1 MPTYSHSH
9 SSVLAP
15 LVLSSILLTACSDSD
30 NGPAPDPVG
39 DDVRRIVLSDIGNNI
54 IMPALRDF
62 SLKADAL
69 NQAVSEHAQWP
80 DDTALRSDAR
90 AAWRDAM
97 LSWQYLEPL
106 QVGPA
111 GASTGLDGTRG
122 GADLRADIYAYPL
135 LSTCTIEELARN
147 DLVVNNGSS
156 VNTTGLGALEFLL
169 YNEEADPCALGTPPT
184 ASQRA
189 SYAVS
194 AAERIREVADDLQQ
208 RWEPEGGDFLG
219 QWNTAGDGSEFY
231 ILPQNALNALSVALF
246 YVDKQTKDLKIA
258 SPTGIGAS
266 GLEDCETI
274 SCPER
279 LESRLF
285 GLSGANIRANV
296 QVFLD
301 SFQGVDGGYGLND
314 LLRGIGREDLA
325 TEMTDELLAVI
336 DHIDTMNTGFDEA
349 VEAIPSAEA
358 CINGTANPNAESPA
372 ACALHG
378 YLKIAMDTFRGS
390 IVAVLS
396 LATPASTAGDN
407 D

>member
-1 MPTYSHSH
+1 M
-9 SSVLAP
+9 SSAL
-15 LVLSSILLTACSDSD
+15 LVACSDGD
-30 NGPAPDPVG
+30 GGPATDLVG
-39 DDVRRIVLSDIGNNI
+39 DDVRRLVLSDIGNNI

-69 NQAVSEHAQWP
+69 NQAVIEHAQSP
-80 DDTALRSDAR
+80 DDAVLRIDAQ

-122 GADLRADIYAYPL
+122 GADLRADIYSYPL

-147 DLVVNNGSS
+147 DLTVNDGSA

-169 YNEEADPCALGTPPT
+169 YNEEADPCSLGTAAT
-184 ASQRA
+184 VSQRA
-189 SYAVS
+189 SYAAS
-194 AAERIREVADDLQQ
+194 AAVAIRDAANDLQQ

-266 GLEDCETI
+266 GLEECTTI

-279 LESRLF
+279 LESSLS
-285 GLSGANIRANV
+285 GLSGDNIRANV
-296 QVFLD
+296 QVFLG
-301 SFQGVDGGYGLND
+301 SFQGVDGGRGLND
-314 LLRGIGREDLA
+314 LLSGIGREDLA
-325 TEMTDELLAVI
+325 TEITDELLAVI
-336 DHIDTMNTGFDEA
+336 AHLDAMDTGFDESVA
-349 VEAIPSAEA
+349 AIPSAEA
-358 CINGTANPNAESPA
+358 CINGTANPNEDSPA

-378 YLKIAMDTFRGS
+378 YLKTAMDTFRGS
-390 IVAVLS
+390 IVAALS